1 MRRIHLLL
9 ILLVCCHAS
18 ALAQYTFYRPE
29 NKTYSENLRLA
40 AEAGDTYAM
49 NDLGSCLDR
58 GDGIEQNHAEAL
70 KWFDKAAAAGNFVA
84 QLNLARYYRHGIA
97 TDRDYAKALYWFGK
111 AAEQNFEVAQNDLGD
126 MYRKGEGI
134 DVDYEKALFWFNKAA
149 EQGYFDAQCNLGDM
163 YCKGEGVSMDYEKA
177 IFWFEKAAEQDHLVA
192 QYYLGFI
199 YYEEEPVKD
208 DTKAL
213 YWFGKAADRGLSV
226 AQYYLGE
233 MYRKGEGTNVDYE
246 KALFWHERA
255 VNQNNFVP
263 SMQAIAYY
271 YHEQEDYAH
280 AIQWYEKARD
290 HGSLNAMH
298 NLGDMYYN
306 GIGVEQSYEK
316 AFQLFSEG
324 KDYPLCK
331 YRMALMLRK
340 GEGVKADPA
349 QANTLLREAADA
361 GNARA
366 QYQLGIDYYA
376 GNYSEQNFK
385 QAVTYLMKA
394 LENPTEA
401 MVRDVK
407 GDIYNKLA
415 ACYRFG
421 RGVAADEAKADEYNR
436 LAAECGDPDAKKIQ
450 EWLNQRK

>member
-9 ILLVCCHAS
+9 ILLACGS
-18 ALAQYTFYRPE
+18 TPSMAQHTFYRTE
-29 NKTYSENLRLA
+29 NKTYSEYLRLA

-58 GDGIEQNHAEAL
+58 GDGIAQDHAEAL
-70 KWFDKAAAAGNFVA
+70 KWFNKAAAAGNILA
-84 QLNLARYYRHGIA
+84 QCNLARYYRYSIA
-97 TDRDYAKALYWFGK
+97 TDRDYAKALSLYEK
-111 AAEQNFEVAQNDLGD
+111 AAERGLVIAQNELGD
-126 MYRKGEGI
+126 MYRKGEGTDVDYEKALFWFEKAAKQNTSLASAAQYNLGYMYCTGEGT

-149 EQGYFDAQCNLGDM
+149 EQGLAL
-163 YCKGEGVSMDYEKA
+163 
-177 IFWFEKAAEQDHLVA
+177 A
-192 QYYLGFI
+192 QY
-199 YYEEEPVKD
+199 
-208 DTKAL
+208 
-213 YWFGKAADRGLSV
+213 
-226 AQYYLGE
+226 QLGE
-233 MYRKGEGTNVDYE
+233 MYRKGIGTNADYE